1 MSETG
6 WIRSGSP
13 GRERDVGPVDQAAG
27 EHVARSALPDVRAER
42 AAHHRRPHA
51 AAVVGSDDEL
61 LASAVPFIDEGL
73 SAGDTTV
80 LACLPATAELIGA
93 GLDLRAG
100 AIENHPRIGLL
111 DTRAP
116 DALTV
121 TRRLLERARTTG
133 SGWVR
138 VVGEVQFG
146 DGPRDWREGVRYE
159 AARNVLL
166 AGQPLTG
173 LCLYDSR
180 ILPEEILDSARATH
194 PDLVVGGARVVNP
207 DFSDPT
213 DFLRRLPVPREPV
226 EDARPVLTVEAATTL
241 VDLRHRLGAVLTAYV
256 ADPLLAEDLHL
267 AVSEIASNAF
277 RHGVP
282 PVSARVWA
290 GPDQLI
296 CEISDCGS
304 GFADPLAGFQP
315 AHGPDLGRGGMGLW
329 VARKLFDHV
338 DLMTGPQGL
347 TVRLATRLR

>member
-1 MSETG
+1 MD
-6 WIRSGSP
+6 R
-13 GRERDVGPVDQAAG
+13 AAG
-27 EHVARSALPDVRAER
+27 EYADGSALPSARPH
-42 AAHHRRPHA
+42 AAAPHGRPHA
-51 AAVVGSDDEL
+51 AAVVGSDDDI
-61 LASAVPFIDEGL
+61 LASTVPFLEEGL

-80 LACLPATAELIGA
+80 LACLPRTADLIGA
-93 GLDLRAG
+93 GLGLRAG

-116 DALTV
+116 DAITV
-121 TRRLLERARTTG
+121 TRRLLDRARSTG

-146 DGPRDWREGVRYE
+146 PQPRNWREGVRYE

-180 ILPEEILDSARATH
+180 LLPDEILDSARATH
-194 PDLVVGGARVVNP
+194 PDLVVDGTRRANP
-207 DFSDPT
+207 EFDDPA

-226 EDARPVLTVEAATTL
+226 EDAAPVLVVAEAAGL
-241 VDLRHRLGAVLTAYV
+241 ADLRHRLGAVLHVSV
-256 ADPLLAEDLHL
+256 ADPDLADDLHL
-267 AVSEIASNAF
+267 AVSEVAANAF

-290 GPDQLI
+290 SEDHVI
-296 CEISDCGS
+296 CEIADRGS
-304 GFADPLAGFQP
+304 SFADPLAGFQP

-329 VARKLFDHV
+329 LARKLFDHV
-338 DLMTGPQGL
+338 DLVPGPDGL